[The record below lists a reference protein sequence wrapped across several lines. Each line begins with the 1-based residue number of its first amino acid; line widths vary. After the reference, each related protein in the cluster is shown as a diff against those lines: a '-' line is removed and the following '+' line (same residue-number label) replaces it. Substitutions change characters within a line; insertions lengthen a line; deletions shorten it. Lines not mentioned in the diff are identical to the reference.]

1 MSGFPPAA
9 KVMGLQPRMI
19 MKIACVA
26 GARPNFMKVAP
37 LLEAMEEYPSMEPLL
52 VHTGQH
58 YDYEMSQIFF
68 EEFGIPKPDVYM
80 GVGSGSHAVQTG
92 KIMMAF
98 EKVIMEHKPDLVVVV
113 GDVNSTVACAIVG
126 SKLWIPVA
134 HVEAGIRS
142 FDRAMP
148 EEINR
153 ILTDVISDYLFTR
166 TEEGNENL
174 RKEGIPDE
182 KIFLV
187 GDITIDTL
195 LKYKEKASSSGILER
210 LELDKRSY
218 ALMTLHRPSNV
229 DVKANFVDILNALA
243 EVQRR
248 TKIIFP
254 IHPRTKARVEE
265 FGLSNVM
272 SDMENLVVIEPLGY
286 LEFMGLMVNAEF
298 VLTDSGGMQTETTVL
313 NIPCLTMRENT
324 ERQETVR
331 EGTNILVG
339 SDTQSIIQESMKI
352 LDGNGKTGSYH
363 EIWDGHTAR
372 RIVKT
377 LNAHS

>member
-1 MSGFPPAA
+1 
-9 KVMGLQPRMI
+9 
-19 MKIACVA
+19 MKIACVV
-26 GARPNFMKVAP
+26 GARPNFMKIAP
-37 LLEAMEEYPSMEPLL
+37 LLEAMAKYPNLDPLL

-68 EEFGIPKPDVYM
+68 EELEIPKPDVYM

-98 EKVIMEHKPDLVVVV
+98 EEVVVEHRPDLVLVV
-113 GDVNSTVACAIVG
+113 GDVNSTMACAIVG
-126 SKLWIPVA
+126 AKLCIPVA

-142 FDRAMP
+142 LDRAMP

-166 TEEGNENL
+166 TEEADENL

-195 LKYKEKASSSGILER
+195 LKYKDQASSNEILD
-210 LELDKRSY
+210 ELGLDRESY

-229 DVKANFVDILNALA
+229 DDEANFVDILNAL
-243 EVQRR
+243 EKIQQRI
-248 TKIIFP
+248 KLVFP
-254 IHPRTKARVEE
+254 MHPRTKARVEG
-265 FGLSNVM
+265 FGLSDVISGM
-272 SDMENLVVIEPLGY
+272 KNLVVVEPLGY
-286 LEFMGLMVNAEF
+286 LSFMGLMVNSKF

-324 ERQETVR
+324 ERQETAR

-339 SDTQSIIQESMKI
+339 SDAQLIVRESMQI
-352 LDGNGKTGSYH
+352 LDGNGKSGSYPS
-363 EIWDGHTAR
+363 IWDGYTAQ
-372 RIVKT
+372 RIAKT
-377 LNAHS
+377 LNT

>member
-1 MSGFPPAA
+1 
-9 KVMGLQPRMI
+9 

-26 GARPNFMKVAP
+26 GARPNFMKIAP
-37 LLEAMEEYPSMEPLL
+37 LLDAMEEYPNMEPLL

-68 EEFGIPKPDVYM
+68 EEFGIPEPDVYM

-92 KIMMAF
+92 KIMVEF
-98 EKVIMEHKPDLVVVV
+98 EKVVMEHKPDIALVV

-142 FDRAMP
+142 FDRTMP

-195 LKYKEKASSSGILER
+195 LKYKDKASASGILEE
-210 LELDKRSY
+210 LELDKNSY

-229 DVKANFVDILNALA
+229 DVKADFVNILNALA
-243 EVQRR
+243 EVQKR

-265 FGLSNVM
+265 FGLSDM
-272 SDMENLVVIEPLGY
+272 ISDMKNLMVIEPLGY
-286 LEFMGLMVNAEF
+286 LAFMGLMVNAKF

-313 NIPCLTMRENT
+313 GIPCLTMRENT

-331 EGTNILVG
+331 EGSNILVG
-339 SDTQSIIQESMKI
+339 GDAQLIIAESMKI
-352 LDGNGKTGSYH
+352 LDGHGKIGSYP
-363 EIWDGHTAR
+363 EIWDGRTAQ
-372 RIVKT
+372 RIVQT
-377 LNAHS
+377 LNA